1 MALFLAIDAGGT
13 STRTI
18 LVNDAGRC
26 LAYSKTAGGNP
37 ISSGLEVAAASIVE
51 GVSLCLETAGLEHAA
66 VSGVTLA
73 MAGASTIRQTG
84 WIEVPLGAIGVTAP
98 VRLEHDLLATFH
110 SGTAQLD
117 GYVLLSGTGASAVRI
132 EHGEVVA
139 ISDGLGWLLGDA
151 GSGFW
156 IGHRVVQAALAALD
170 RRAAPTRLTE
180 LLLRDVDVEAPPDT
194 LDLGRPAAVEA
205 ILGKLYTLRPV
216 QLARFASLA
225 FEADGDDAADAIV
238 HEAAQHLVDTLAAV
252 TRPETRGPIVL
263 GGGIL
268 THSHRLSQLIAT
280 ARQDSDLSVVTD
292 GVVGSAV
299 IALRRAGVDVQPE
312 IHAAIQA
319 SARQLRQPAPG
330 PRR

>member
-110 SGTAQLD
+110 YGTAQLD
-117 GYVLLSGTGASAVRI
+117 GYVLLEASSFRTF
-132 EHGEVVA
+132 
-139 ISDGLGWLLGDA
+139 DA
-151 GSGFW
+151 TKNYLW
-156 IGHRVVQAALAALD
+156 PV
-170 RRAAPTRLTE
+170 PTKE
-180 LLLRDVDVEAPPDT
+180 
-194 LDLGRPAAVEA
+194 
-205 ILGKLYTLRPV
+205 
-216 QLARFASLA
+216 
-225 FEADGDDAADAIV
+225 
-238 HEAAQHLVDTLAAV
+238 
-252 TRPETRGPIVL
+252 
-263 GGGIL
+263 
-268 THSHRLSQLIAT
+268 
-280 ARQDSDLSVVTD
+280 
-292 GVVGSAV
+292 
-299 IALRRAGVDVQPE
+299 IALNANLTQN
-312 IHAAIQA
+312 
-319 SARQLRQPAPG
+319 PG
-330 PRR
+330 WQ